1 MWTGNL
7 HKEKYKWAL
16 SLRKGASLPHLCFQ
30 DCHLHLAGKR
40 EGKKKTH
47 SLTLEHFWEVCKVA
61 MEKKN
66 LGALQGGLIRG
77 CLPPNSELYRKGPW
91 DPPQVL
97 PQKFWK
103 FESSTNS
110 FVSICFINGIPHS
123 AVSLMCN
130 YS

>member
-1 MWTGNL
+1 MDRKFTQREIQMGTKL
-7 HKEKYKWAL
+7 KKGCQPPSSLL
-16 SLRKGASLPHLCFQ
+16 SGLPPAPGWEERGQ
-30 DCHLHLAGKR
+30 
-40 EGKKKTH
+40 KKAH